1 MTARRGTAFRTE
13 KLMTS
18 KTLAAGLIT
27 SWLFI
32 LLSGA
37 SQIGARPV
45 GADSIDETN
54 LEFRLYV

>member
-1 MTARRGTAFRTE
+1 
-13 KLMTS
+13 MTS